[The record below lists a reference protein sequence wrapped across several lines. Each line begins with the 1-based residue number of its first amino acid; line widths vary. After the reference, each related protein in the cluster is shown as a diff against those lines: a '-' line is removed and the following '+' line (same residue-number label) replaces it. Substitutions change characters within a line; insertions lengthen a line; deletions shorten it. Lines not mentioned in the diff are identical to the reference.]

1 MRIGL
6 TWTFLL
12 LLGLGSHAQPY
23 TLTGGFQVKPIL
35 ASSFLR
41 TGPQTDS
48 VNFSRFTVTQTPGFS
63 LGFTLKNQF
72 KERLSLEFGL
82 LMSQRNFRLAIS
94 DSTMNKTSD
103 FRFNSFEIPVLLQT
117 RVSLNK
123 TNDLQGAI
131 GLNFNL
137 TNRDYN
143 YPALTA
149 GLSEAYYK
157 NYLSRHFGI
166 MPGIMGNLGWQ
177 KELKNGHSTYIG
189 ASLSLPFSWLYKAYV
204 THQDDLPPFAPKAQK
219 QFDLRGNYLTLD
231 LRYYLIKDRTDLVYK
246 PGGYGEY

>member
-12 LLGLGSHAQPY
+12 LLGLGSYAQPY

-94 DSTMNKTSD
+94 DSTINKTSD

-123 TNDLQGAI
+123 INDLQGAI

-189 ASLSLPFSWLYKAYV
+189 ASLSLPFSWLYKAYI

>member
-1 MRIGL
+1 MRTGFTLIL
-6 TWTFLL
+6 FLWAMVA
-12 LLGLGSHAQPY
+12 STQPY

-41 TGPQTDS
+41 TGSQTDS

-72 KERLSLEFGL
+72 KERLALEFGL
-82 LMSQRNFRLAIS
+82 LMSQRNFQLNIR
-94 DSTMNKTSD
+94 DSFMNKTSD

-117 RVSLNK
+117 QVNLNK
-123 TNDLQGAI
+123 TNFLQGAI
-131 GLNFNL
+131 GLNFNI

-149 GLSEAYYK
+149 GLSEAYFK
-157 NYLSRHFGI
+157 NYVSRHFGI
-166 MPGIMGNLGWQ
+166 MPGVMGNVGWQ
-177 KELKNGHSTYIG
+177 KELKNGHSTYLG
-189 ASLSLPFSWLYKAYV
+189 ASISLPFSWLYKSYV
-204 THQDDLPPFAPKAQK
+204 THQNDLPPFEKKAEK
-219 QFDLRGNYLTLD
+219 QFELIGNYLTLD

>member
-12 LLGLGSHAQPY
+12 LLGLGSYAQPY

-189 ASLSLPFSWLYKAYV
+189 ASLSLPFSWLYKAYI

>member
-12 LLGLGSHAQPY
+12 LLGLGSYAQPY

>member
-12 LLGLGSHAQPY
+12 LLGLGSYAQPY

-48 VNFSRFTVTQTPGFS
+48 VNFSRFTVSQTPGFS
-63 LGFTLKNQF
+63 MGFTLKNQF

-123 TNDLQGAI
+123 INDLQGAI

-189 ASLSLPFSWLYKAYV
+189 ASLSLPFSWLYKAYI